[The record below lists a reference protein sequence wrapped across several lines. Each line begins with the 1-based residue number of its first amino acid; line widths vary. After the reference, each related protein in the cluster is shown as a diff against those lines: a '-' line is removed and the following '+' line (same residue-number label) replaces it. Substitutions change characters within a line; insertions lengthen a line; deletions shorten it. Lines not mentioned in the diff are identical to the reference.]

1 MPPCRYEAEQLPP
14 TVTSQIDPR
23 QYDAQRTDY
32 VPAQDS
38 EAMTAA
44 DCMPSM
50 QWLQEFLADFAAL
63 RAQLHKYAMDS
74 SNTGDATHGGTVMW
88 HVDKACLV
96 MMTVRM

>member
-1 MPPCRYEAEQLPP
+1 MKSLCAVRVRTRLSSVGPSAKAPTSAPNCRYEAEQLPT

-32 VPAQDS
+32 VPAQDN
-38 EAMTAA
+38 EPMTAA

-63 RAQLHKYAMDS
+63 RAQLH
-74 SNTGDATHGGTVMW
+74 
-88 HVDKACLV
+88 
-96 MMTVRM
+96 R